1 MTPLPS
7 RVQIGPLSYV
17 ISDDDATYNKAAVD
31 QGEALWGKIN
41 YGKGTVVLCPDQND
55 AHKRLALLHEVL
67 HGVWHLHD
75 KTHES
80 DEDVLRS
87 LTADLLDTLRRN
99 PDLVNFLLAVD
110 E

>member
-1 MTPLPS
+1 MALPD
-7 RVQIGPLSYV
+7 RVQIGPLIYTV
-17 ISDDDATYNKAAVD
+17 TDDEATYNKTAAD
-31 QGEALWGKIN
+31 EETSLWGKIS
-41 YGKGTVVLCPDQND
+41 YGKGTLVLCPDQND

-99 PDLVNFLLAVD
+99 PELVAYLTAD
-110 E
+110 S